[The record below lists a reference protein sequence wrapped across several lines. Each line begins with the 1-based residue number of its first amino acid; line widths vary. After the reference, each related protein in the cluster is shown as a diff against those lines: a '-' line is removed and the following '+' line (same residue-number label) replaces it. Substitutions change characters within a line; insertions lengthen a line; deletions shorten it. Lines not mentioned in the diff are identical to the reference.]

1 MDIKK
6 VYDLLSDCARAWA
19 ADADWFDS
27 MHSPS
32 LSELYRFGH
41 KAICDF
47 IDAARS
53 GDLKTVDDI
62 DELFYTVK
70 FDIWNMYKVYQGD
83 HSTIWQNFGDTHIP
97 HSATR
102 KPRSSLISKS
112 GLVIPKLLIQ
122 NSIAAAFTQRSK

>member
-83 HSTIWQNFGDTHIP
+83 HFDHLAELWRYAYTALCD
-97 HSATR
+97 AE
-102 KPRSSLISKS
+102 
-112 GLVIPKLLIQ
+112 
-122 NSIAAAFTQRSK
+122 AAIELNK